1 MRFEQLEYL
10 IAIDETGSFKA
21 AAQKLYITQ
30 QALSLSMRQL
40 EDELGKILFIKK
52 NNKTYLTA
60 EGKFLLGHANKILNE
75 KNIIIDHFHK
85 NPEDKMPL
93 QIHILSTSSVL
104 KALLPSLIAQ
114 YEKSNQRLML
124 KITEA
129 ETTKYIL
136 ERLVNEQCG
145 MGLICIEKQYF
156 ERLQDAYSDV
166 LQAEVLGYDELVG
179 VINNK
184 FYDGTFEVIDGTSYN
199 SSLRTI
205 YNVEITEDWQVEAE
219 LKTILWSND
228 IEFHK
233 AMLEQKGSMVSMT
246 RLSFE
251 FFLNSKKYVALP
263 LKDQTFSIVYAV
275 VYRKDAEKRFLD
287 FVQLIR
293 KELYSK

>member
-10 IAIDETGSFKA
+10 IAIDEMGSFNA

-30 QALSLSMRQL
+30 QALSISMRQL

-52 NNKTYLTA
+52 NNKTYLTG
-60 EGKFLLGHANKILNE
+60 EGKFVLEHANKILNE
-75 KNIIIDHFHK
+75 KNIIINHFSK
-85 NPEDKMPL
+85 TQENKMPL
-93 QIHILSTSSVL
+93 QIHVLSTSSVL
-104 KALLPSLIAQ
+104 KAQLPSLIAQ
-114 YEKSNQRLML
+114 YKMSNQRLML

-129 ETTKYIL
+129 ETTKDIL
-136 ERLVNEQCG
+136 ERLVNEQYG
-145 MGLICIEKQYF
+145 LGLICIEEQYF
-156 ERLQDAYSDV
+156 ERLQDAYNDV

-184 FYDGTFEVIDGTSYN
+184 YYDGNFEVIDGTAYD

-205 YNVEITEDWQVEAE
+205 YNVEITEDWRVEADR
-219 LKTILWSND
+219 KNILQSND

-233 AMLEQKGSMVSMT
+233 AMLEKKGSMVSMA

-251 FFLNSKKYVALP
+251 SFFNRKKYIALP
-263 LKDQTFSIVYAV
+263 LKNQTFSILYVA
-275 VYRKDAEKRFLD
+275 VYRKDAEKKFFD

-293 KELYSK
+293 KELYLK